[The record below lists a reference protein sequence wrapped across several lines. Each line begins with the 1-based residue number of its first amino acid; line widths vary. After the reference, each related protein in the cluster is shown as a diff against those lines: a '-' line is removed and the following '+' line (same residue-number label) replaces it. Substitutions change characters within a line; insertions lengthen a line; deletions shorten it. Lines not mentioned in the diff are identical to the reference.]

1 MLGSITIR
9 GFKSIVEAE
18 IELGRLNV
26 FIGANGSGK
35 SVVLEAI
42 GVLGAAAD
50 GRVDDASL
58 LRRGV
63 RPGVPALYK
72 NAFAH
77 HDIPRVIT
85 FNARSNEAV
94 PVVYD
99 VSLDN
104 PIEHGGTPWRFT
116 HELLAVGTGKRTR
129 KYVSRGPGGAKLWG
143 ARGKTQSFKPKDPTR
158 SVADTPNPL
167 GEPPD
172 AVRRFMDRLMNYA
185 IYDPQT
191 PILRGIVTEE
201 NPLHP
206 LGLGGGRLTDALFSL
221 LMGESPGIDAVQA
234 AFHNLIGWAQDVNLG
249 WTQDVNLGAVL
260 PPATPQPKLLV
271 HFVDRFMRK
280 GRNTLSAND
289 ASEGALYVLFAL
301 ILLHHE
307 LAPRTFA
314 IENIDHALHPRLAR
328 KLVEVISSQL
338 KEHDRQVLL
347 TTHNPLVLDALD
359 LRDDDVRLFTV
370 DRDKHGPTVIRR
382 LAFTEA
388 LRKAQESGLTLSQM
402 WTRGLIGAVPNIL

>member
-9 GFKSIVEAE
+9 GFKSIVKAD
-18 IELGRLNV
+18 IPLGRLNV

-72 NAFAH
+72 NAFAK
-77 HDIPRVIT
+77 DAIPRVIT
-85 FNARSNEAV
+85 FNARSIDAL

-104 PIEHGGTPWRFT
+104 PIEQGGAAWRFS
-116 HELLAVGTGKRTR
+116 HELLAVGAGRRER
-129 KYVSRGPGGAKLWG
+129 KYVTRAPRGAKLWG
-143 ARGKTQSFKPKDPTR
+143 PKGGTQSFKPQDATR
-158 SVADTPNPL
+158 GVSDIPNPL
-167 GEPPD
+167 GEPSS
-172 AVRRFMDRLMNYA
+172 AVRGFLHRLRNYA

-191 PILRGIVTEE
+191 LVLRGISSEKA
-201 NPLHP
+201 PLDP
-206 LGLGGGRLTDALFSL
+206 VGINGGRLAESLSELFELDYPALKPFNDSF
-221 LMGESPGIDAVQA
+221 DD
-234 AFHNLIGWAQDVNLG
+234 LIGWASSVVAG
-249 WTQDVNLGAVL
+249 
-260 PPATPQPKLLV
+260 PADSTLVTPSVAQPNHAIL
-271 HFVDRFMRK
+271 FTDRFMRP
-280 GRNTLSAND
+280 GRNRLSAYD

-301 ILLHHE
+301 VLLAHPR
-307 LAPRTFA
+307 APKTFA

-328 KLVEVISSQL
+328 KLVEVMAAQAKTS
-338 KEHDRQVLL
+338 ERQVLL
-347 TTHNPLVLDALD
+347 TTHNPLVLDALN
-359 LRDDDVRLFTV
+359 LSDDEVRLFTV
-370 DRDKHGPTVIRR
+370 DRNKHGHTVVRR
-382 LAFTEA
+382 LPFTKA
-388 LRKAQESGLTLSQM
+388 LEKAQRSGLTLSQM

>member
-9 GFKSIVEAE
+9 GFKSIVAAE
-18 IELGRLNV
+18 IQLGRLNV

-35 SVVLEAI
+35 SVVLEAM
-42 GVLGAAAD
+42 GVLGAGAD

-72 NAFAH
+72 NAFAED
-77 HDIPRVIT
+77 DIPRVIT
-85 FNARSNEAV
+85 LNARSNDSS

-104 PIEHGGTPWRFT
+104 PIEQGGAAWRFT
-116 HELLAVGTGKRTR
+116 HELLAMGEGRRLR

-143 ARGKTQSFKPKDPTR
+143 PKGKTQSFKPQDRTR
-158 SVADTPNPL
+158 SVSDIPNPL
-167 GEPPD
+167 GEPP
-172 AVRRFMDRLMNYA
+172 ALVREFLHRLRSFA

-191 PILRGIVTEE
+191 LVLRGISSEKA
-201 NPLHP
+201 PLDP
-206 LGLGGGRLTDALFSL
+206 VGINGGRLAEALLEVIRGRLFRL
-221 LMGESPGIDAVQA
+221 EP
-234 AFHNLIGWAQDVNLG
+234 FFELIGWAVDVG
-249 WTQDVNLGAVL
+249 VGAPDSALVA
-260 PPATPQPKLLV
+260 PSVSQPGQIV
-271 HFVDRFMRK
+271 RFVDRFMRE
-280 GRNTLSAND
+280 GRRLLPAYD

-301 ILLHHE
+301 ILLNHPR
-307 LAPRTFA
+307 APRTFA

-328 KLVEVISSQL
+328 KLVEVMTAQA

-347 TTHNPLVLDALD
+347 TTHNPLVLDSLD

-370 DRDKHGPTVIRR
+370 DRDKHGHTIIRQ
-382 LAFTEA
+382 LPFTDA
-388 LRKAQESGLTLSQM
+388 LEKAQHSGLTLSQM